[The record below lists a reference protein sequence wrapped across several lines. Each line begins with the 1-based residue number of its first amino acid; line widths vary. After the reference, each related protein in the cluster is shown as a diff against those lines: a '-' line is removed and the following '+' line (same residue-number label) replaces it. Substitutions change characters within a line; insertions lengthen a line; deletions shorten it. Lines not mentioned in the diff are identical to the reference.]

1 MNYKILLLVILLL
14 TSPKVFA
21 QKNWLEGKNERRTAA
36 SLKGALSYTE
46 VSPDG
51 RHIAKAYGV
60 MNLAGKNAGSDIQIF
75 DAQRLK
81 LTKVLTGHS
90 DFISGLKFTPDGK
103 YLLSISRDRKMI
115 KWNIKTGQKI
125 AEQEGERGLPFS
137 LDMNSDGS
145 LIALTVLRSL
155 IPYAVIMKTSD
166 FSLVKSFKLRPT
178 VDINSIKF
186 YKDRYLVVGRHNV
199 SYDYK
204 LNVYDY
210 TTGKEVFHDVWRP
223 FLLPPSNDINS
234 KFLLVTNRCA
244 AQLLTP
250 TILNMEVVEF
260 DENKGKPVATDF
272 KITEKIGWDSTDK
285 INYTPTDVL
294 AGENRIFVAT
304 LKHLNVYDGQGNF
317 LKSIQLIANNLRSLD
332 MKIADMSFLNDE
344 KHMIITDNRNVSHI
358 IDAQEVKKVATL
370 YASLENSHSYVLI
383 TPDGK
388 TEGSIDAAED
398 IYWTNGVRRI
408 PVAATFDKMYTPNL
422 GETVFNQQN
431 GESEEDIERM
441 IANAPSIEIVSD
453 DSVFY
458 SKRNE
463 ITVTVK
469 VRENGDPVSK
479 VRIFVNDKLVNE
491 NTRGFKMASDT
502 FVSSVNVI
510 PGQNII
516 KAVAISDSGY
526 QSDHDQ
532 IVVNYKADQLES
544 DLYILAVGINQYKN
558 PKYNLNYAIA
568 DATAFT
574 DHFLS
579 KSIEI
584 FQDAELI
591 FIKDQEANKGNVV
604 AAFEKIATKAKPND
618 VFVFYYAGHG
628 MMDES
633 EFENEFFLGLHDIT
647 QLYGQS
653 EMYREKGISAEEL
666 KQYCSKI
673 AAQKQVV
680 ILDACQSGGAVE
692 TFAKRGVASE
702 KAMLQLA
709 RSAGTVLLA
718 STGSEQYATEFSELG
733 HGVFTYALIEGMAG
747 KADGSND
754 DKKVTIK
761 ELESYLNDRIPELTE
776 LHKGT
781 VQYPMSWSRGQDFP
795 MVIVK

>member
-1 MNYKILLLVILLL
+1 MNYKILLLVLLL
-14 TSPKVFA
+14 IVSPKIIA

-36 SLKGALSYTE
+36 SLKGSLSYTE
-46 VSPDG
+46 VSSDG
-51 RHIAKAYGV
+51 KYIAKAYGV
-60 MNLAGKNAGSDIQIF
+60 LNLAGKNAGSDIQVF

-81 LTKVLTGHS
+81 LIKVLSGHS

-103 YLLSISRDRKMI
+103 CLMSISRDRKVI
-115 KWNIKTGQKI
+115 KWDIKSGQKVT
-125 AEQEGERGLPFS
+125 EQVVERGIPFS
-137 LDMNSDGS
+137 VDVNSDGS
-145 LIALTVLRSL
+145 LIAITVLKSL
-155 IPYAVIMKTSD
+155 IPYAVIMKASD
-166 FSLVKSFKLRPT
+166 FSLVKSFRLRPT
-178 VDINSIKF
+178 VDLNAIKF
-186 YKDRYLVVGRHNV
+186 YKDKYLVVGRHNV

-204 LNVYDY
+204 LNVYDH
-210 TTGKEVFHDVWRP
+210 TTGKELFHNAWKS
-223 FLLPPSNDINS
+223 FLLPPSNNINS

-250 TILNMEVVEF
+250 TLMDMEIVGF

-272 KITEKIGWDSTDK
+272 KITEKIGWDSIDK

-304 LKHLNVYDGQGNF
+304 LKHLNVYDGHGNF

-332 MKIADMSFLNDE
+332 MKIAGMSFINDE
-344 KHMIITDNRNVSHI
+344 KHVIITDNRNVSHI
-358 IDAQEVKKVATL
+358 IDAQEVKKVVTL

-383 TPDGK
+383 TPVGK
-388 TEGSIDAAED
+388 TEGTIDAAED

-408 PVAATFDKMYTPNL
+408 PVSATFDKMYTPNL
-422 GETVFNQQN
+422 GATVFNQHE
-431 GESEEDIERM
+431 GRSEENIELM
-441 IANAPSIEIVSD
+441 IANAPSVEIVSN
-453 DSVFY
+453 DSLFQ
-458 SKRNE
+458 SQKNE
-463 ITVTVK
+463 VTVTVK
-469 VRENGDPVSK
+469 VKENGDPVNR

-491 NTRGFKMASDT
+491 NTRGFKVTSGT
-502 FVSSVNVI
+502 FVSSVNII

-516 KAVAISDSGY
+516 KTVAISDAGY

-532 IVVNYKADQLES
+532 IIVNYKADQLES
-544 DLYILAVGINQYKN
+544 DLYILAVGINKYKN
-558 PKYNLNYAIA
+558 AKYNLNYAIA

-579 KSIEI
+579 KSIDI
-584 FQDAELI
+584 FQDAELS

-666 KQYCSKI
+666 KQFCSKI

-733 HGVFTYALIEGMAG
+733 HGVFTYSLIEGMMG
-747 KADGSND
+747 KADGGNR
-754 DKKVTIK
+754 DKKITIK
-761 ELESYLNDRIPELTE
+761 ELESYLNDRIPELTKK
-776 LHKGT
+776 HKGT